1 MDGEDNLVGALS
13 LLLIDSANPDENT
26 AWIGVVHLPN
36 DEGTLHWQS
45 VEGGPAPYLAFAKG
59 HPSNPPSVTLGAVLH
74 AHSQSWFDA
83 RIDTG
88 HSQVRRAIVSFPADL
103 EDCDFDNIPDSLIF
117 ALGLDSDIDGNG
129 ILDWCVV
136 PGDLNQDGV
145 VNAPDLALLLAAW
158 GTSTADIDGDGTTAA
173 SDLSLLLASW
183 SQ

>member
-1 MDGEDNLVGALS
+1 
-13 LLLIDSANPDENT
+13 
-26 AWIGVVHLPN
+26 
-36 DEGTLHWQS
+36 
-45 VEGGPAPYLAFAKG
+45 
-59 HPSNPPSVTLGAVLH
+59 
-74 AHSQSWFDA
+74 
-83 RIDTG
+83 
-88 HSQVRRAIVSFPADL
+88 VSFPADL